1 MDALI
6 SLMNHPYVTMK
17 LGLGSDKRNI
27 DTIYPI
33 SLFFAFGI
41 YLVFDRYQKRYNSA
55 VPFHWTHPE
64 VSFICF
70 DHVKGVHSW
79 QKAADPTW
87 EARQLVEPN
96 LQSHLKTPE
105 LLPAMA
111 EGRQWITSF
120 DPATGL
126 HIGSFLADNEEE
138 IERKIRVVQQA
149 QRTWKKTTFQQRR
162 RVVRS
167 LLKWLVDN
175 QESCARVACRDT
187 GKTCQFI
194 RIPLL
199 YGCSPQY

>member
-1 MDALI
+1 
-6 SLMNHPYVTMK
+6 MNHPYVTMK

-64 VSFICF
+64 VSYVCFVQALSVLKVFIY
-70 DHVKGVHSW
+70 DK
-79 QKAADPTW
+79 KPADPTW

-105 LLPAMA
+105 LLPVMA

-138 IERKIRVVQQA
+138 IERKIKLAQQA

-175 QESCARVACRDT
+175 QEVCARVACRDT
-187 GKTCQFI
+187 GKTCQFM
-194 RIPLL
+194 RISLL
-199 YGCSPQY
+199 CGFSPQC